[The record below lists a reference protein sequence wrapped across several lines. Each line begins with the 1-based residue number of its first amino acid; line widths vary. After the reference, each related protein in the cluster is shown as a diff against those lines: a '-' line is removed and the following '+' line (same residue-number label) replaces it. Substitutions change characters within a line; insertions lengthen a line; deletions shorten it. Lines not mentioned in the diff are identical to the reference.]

1 MISAS
6 DNTLDHLLVVGT
18 NSRTA
23 SPSLRER
30 LFLNEPEPIANLEKL
45 RRIGPAEGMV
55 IATCERLDFVA
66 LPGSSGDILGPL
78 QELLAECA
86 REDTAAMRQQSYQHR
101 GEAAVRHLFAVAAS
115 LDSQVIGEPQVLGQV
130 KECHRVAA
138 GAGMTGP
145 VLEPLLQAA
154 YGAAKCVR
162 RETPVAEHSVSMASS
177 ALQVART
184 IHGDL
189 KRCDVLML
197 GTGEMGELLAGE
209 FDEAGV
215 AGLVVMHEF
224 ESRAEAVAHRLAAHY
239 RPWGEI
245 SDALWEADIVICDRG
260 AGRWTLTH
268 RLLAEALKRRR
279 RTPIFVV
286 DAGLPSD
293 VDHAAAELEDAFIYD
308 LDDLESV
315 ARQGQATREVATTLA
330 WKVLGRELTNF
341 LEERAARTAVPTITA
356 LRSHFEHLRQQVLS
370 ESRGDAEQATHVL
383 IQRLLH
389 DPTENIRRAVAQGD
403 GADLEESAK
412 KLFGLGD
419 DELMS
424 RRQTG
429 VRRKSR

>member
-1 MISAS
+1 
-6 DNTLDHLLVVGT
+6 LQ
-18 NSRTA
+18 
-23 SPSLRER
+23 
-30 LFLNEPEPIANLEKL
+30 KL
-45 RRIGPAEGMV
+45 QSVGPAEGMV

-66 LPGSSGDILGPL
+66 LPASSGEILDPL
-78 QELLAECA
+78 QNLLAECA
-86 REDTAAMRQQSYQHR
+86 REDRSAMQQQSYQHR

-115 LDSQVIGEPQVLGQV
+115 LDSQIIGEPQVLGQV
-130 KECHRVAA
+130 KECHRIAA

-177 ALQVART
+177 AMQVART

-189 KRCDVLML
+189 RRCNVLML

-239 RPWGEI
+239 RPWSEI
-245 SDALWEADIVICDRG
+245 SDALSESDIVICDRG

-268 RLLAEALKRRR
+268 RLLTEALKRRR
-279 RTPIFVV
+279 RHPIFVV

-293 VDHAAAELEDAFIYD
+293 VDPAAADIEDAFVYD

-315 ARQGQATREVATTLA
+315 ARKGQATREVATTLA
-330 WKVLGRELTNF
+330 WKVLGRELARF
-341 LEERAARTAVPTITA
+341 LQERAARTAAPTITA
-356 LRSHFEHLRQQVLS
+356 LRSHFEEVRREVLA
-370 ESRGDAEQATHVL
+370 ESRGDAEQATHALV
-383 IQRLLH
+383 QRLLH
-389 DPTENIRRAVAQGD
+389 NPSEAIRQAVAQG
-403 GADLEESAK
+403 GGTDLEEIAMR
-412 KLFGLGD
+412 LFGLSGD
-419 DELMS
+419 ETAS
-424 RRQTG
+424 RRSADA
-429 VRRKSR
+429 RRKRR